1 MKTLTVR
8 EASRSLG
15 ECVDRVRSGK
25 ESYAIVKLGVPCAL
39 LVPVSSPGCNS
50 HELADLL
57 GQAGLAAG
65 DARAFAKTV
74 RKGRT
79 AVQPLRNPWG

>member
-1 MKTLTVR
+1 MTLSVR

-15 ECVDRVRSGK
+15 KCVDRVRSRN

-39 LVPVSSPGCNS
+39 LVPVSAPGCNS

-65 DARAFAKTV
+65 DARALAKTV
-74 RKGRT
+74 RKGRK
-79 AVQPLRNPWG
+79 ALKSLRNPWG

>member
-1 MKTLTVR
+1 MTLSVR

-15 ECVDRVRSGK
+15 KCVDRVRSRN
-25 ESYAIVKLGVPCAL
+25 ESYAIVKLDVPCAL

-65 DARAFAKTV
+65 DGRALAKTV
-74 RKGRT
+74 RQGRK
-79 AVQPLRNPWG
+79 ALRLLRNPWG